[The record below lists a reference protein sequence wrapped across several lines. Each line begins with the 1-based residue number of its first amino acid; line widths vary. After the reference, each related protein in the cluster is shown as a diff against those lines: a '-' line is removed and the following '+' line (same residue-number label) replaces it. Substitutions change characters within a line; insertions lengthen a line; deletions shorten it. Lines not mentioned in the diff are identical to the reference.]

1 MNYKTMKGSMA
12 AFVAGMGLWYGAG
25 LSGYE
30 TTPGRVVEDASRIGV
45 LESIVQDS
53 GDTRTIPGMA
63 GKMLTYAGLIGMGL
77 SLVKKKEDK

>member
-53 GDTRTIPGMA
+53 GDTRILGWQARCLLMQA
-63 GKMLTYAGLIGMGL
+63 
-77 SLVKKKEDK
+77 